1 MRPDRWRSGCS
12 SAGDIA
18 GHKIGRAVRF
28 DPVEILELT
37 RRPGRRLARP
47 RLSLED
53 RSENPDETQEATA
66 MPLNS
71 EERSTGWEAGSGA
84 PAGSTRTASAVGKAA
99 SERSPRP
106 ASG

>member
-1 MRPDRWRSGCS
+1 MIPERLVPAAELAELLSMKPDRVLRLFER
-12 SAGDIA
+12 GDIP

-53 RSENPDETQEATA
+53 RSENPDD
-66 MPLNS
+66 
-71 EERSTGWEAGSGA
+71 AGGDD
-84 PAGSTRTASAVGKAA
+84 AS
-99 SERSPRP
+99 
-106 ASG
+106 